1 MKLQASVRVSLLPA
15 GFLTLPEHFFCA
27 DQQDKS
33 IRNLVPSM
41 SFLLE
46 HIQTGTKIV
55 FDLGLRRDLSSYPG
69 NIQPHLRTRQPIH
82 TIPDVCD
89 SLIHGG
95 LDPADIDGV
104 ILSHMHYDHVGTPSR
119 FTTAKFIVGHG
130 TRHILRN
137 GMNYHS
143 AAHFEKDLLPDDRT
157 IELPVQK
164 NISRFGHPIEI
175 ATQFAKNSLSSVSPE
190 GRHDWNELYPFENVI
205 DLFDDGSFYI
215 VDSPGHLLGHIN
227 VLVRVSSDRWI
238 YLAGDACHHSRI
250 LNGETE
256 MAEWE
261 ENGQHV
267 CIHADKR
274 LASNTLSRIQ
284 KLKTDGFRGGSV
296 EVVLAHDAQWY
307 QNNLNAIFPGAVNEW
322 SGLQKI

>member
-1 MKLQASVRVSLLPA
+1 MKPEEYVRVSLSPA

-27 DQQDKS
+27 DQHDKN
-33 IRNLVPSM
+33 IKNLVPSM

-46 HIQTGTKIV
+46 HIPSHTRVV
-55 FDLGLRRDLSSYPG
+55 FDLGLRRDLSAYPD
-69 NIQPHLRTRQPIH
+69 NIQPHLRTRQPIQ

-95 LDPADIDGV
+95 LDPTDIDAV

-119 FTTAKFIVGHG
+119 FTMAKFIVGYG
-130 TRHILRN
+130 SRHILQN

-143 AAHFEKDLLPDDRT
+143 AANFEKDLLPFDRT

-164 NISRFGHPIEI
+164 ILPRFTHPLEI
-175 ATQFAKNSLSSVSPE
+175 TTHFTNRLSSFSPGGQQE
-190 GRHDWNELYPFENVI
+190 WKQLDPFDNLI
-205 DLFDDGSFYI
+205 DLFNDGSFYI
-215 VDSPGHLLGHIN
+215 VDSPGHLLGHLN

-250 LNGETE
+250 LNGETG

-261 ENGQHV
+261 ENGRHV
-267 CIHADKR
+267 CIHADKD
-274 LASNTLSRIQ
+274 LALGTLHRIQ
-284 KLKTDGFRGGSV
+284 NLKENGFQGGSV
-296 EVVLAHDAQWY
+296 EVVLAHDTEWY
-307 QNNLNAIFPGAVNEW
+307 QNNLKSIFPGAVDD
-322 SGLQKI
+322 LIRI

>member
-1 MKLQASVRVSLLPA
+1 MMPQLCVRASLLPA

-27 DQQDKS
+27 DQLDES
-33 IRNLVPSM
+33 IRSLVPSM

-46 HIQTGTKIV
+46 HVPSGTKIV
-55 FDLGLRRDLSSYPG
+55 FDLGLRRDLSAYPS
-69 NIQPHLRTRQPIH
+69 NIQPHLRTRQPIR

-89 SLIHGG
+89 SLVHGG
-95 LDPADIDGV
+95 LDPTDIAAV

-119 FTTAKFIVGHG
+119 FTTAKFVVGHG
-130 TRHILRN
+130 THHILHN

-143 AAHFEKDLLPDDRT
+143 AAHFERDLLPDDRT
-157 IELPVQK
+157 IELPAQK
-164 NISRFGHPIEI
+164 NIPRFTHPVEIKSR
-175 ATQFAKNSLSSVSPE
+175 FAKNSLSSVSRK
-190 GRHDWNELYPFENVI
+190 GRHEWEELYPFDNVI

-274 LASNTLSRIQ
+274 LASDTLNRIQ
-284 KLKTDGFRGGSV
+284 TLKTDGFQGGSV

-307 QNNLNAIFPGAVNEW
+307 HNNERAIFPGALSE
-322 SGLQKI
+322 